1 MAKFS
6 MLRDH
11 EEDEEDV
18 CIRSPKRRRTYT
30 PQTSSTS
37 NQQQQSSSE
46 DDDSIV
52 APTRSGESISVIL
65 SDPDVLDC
73 AICFNPLTIPVFQNF
88 SSMSALHAVP
98 AIALVLKEH
107 VQHYGL
113 LSFLCTQTI
122 LKCSLDW
129 YDKSPSVLDSISFS
143 NPSILVIGGL
153 PIFEVHS
160 GLISELG
167 SFRLVRQRAC
177 SMLFMLPQSRQQM
190 PSCCGKIGNNRCR
203 AIEKVIESVRVS
215 CCYSR
220 YGCKE
225 TISYC
230 KKHEHEE
237 NCSYAP
243 CSCPFPDCLF
253 RGSPRRLASHIC
265 KEHDDLVKRFRY
277 NSLFSV
283 FLGMD
288 EEILVL
294 LEEREGTLFIL
305 NHGNTTAIRC
315 IDPNLSSGR
324 FAYDLVSKGGGT
336 SLKFQSFTHH
346 ITGKFNDPPSVD
358 YVLVPLY
365 FYHGGAPNGQVK
377 VEICIWDASHASSG
391 CRYLTKLRS

>member
-73 AICFNPLTIPVFQNF
+73 AICFNPLTIPVFQCDNGHVAC
-88 SSMSALHAVP
+88 SSCCL
-98 AIALVLKEH
+98 
-107 VQHYGL
+107 
-113 LSFLCTQTI
+113 
-122 LKCSLDW
+122 SLDN
-129 YDKSPSVLDSISFS
+129 K
-143 NPSILVIGGL
+143 
-153 PIFEVHS
+153 
-160 GLISELG
+160 
-167 SFRLVRQRAC
+167 C
-177 SMLFMLPQSRQQM
+177 

-203 AIEKVIESVRVS
+203 AIEKVLESVRVS

-324 FAYDLVSKGGGT
+324 FAYDLVLKGGGT
-336 SLKFQSFTHH
+336 SLKFESFTHY

-365 FYHGGAPNGQVK
+365 FYHGGSPNGQVK

-391 CRYLTKLRS
+391 CRHLTKLRS